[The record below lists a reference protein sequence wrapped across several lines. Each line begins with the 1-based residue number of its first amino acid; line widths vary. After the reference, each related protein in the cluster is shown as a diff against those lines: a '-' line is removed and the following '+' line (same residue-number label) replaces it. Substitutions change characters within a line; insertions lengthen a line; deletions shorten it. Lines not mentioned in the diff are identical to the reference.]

1 MPYAHALNE
10 AEVDAVTELVNIGVS
25 RAAGA
30 LRHMVG
36 EQVHLSVPSV
46 TLMTRPQAVDALAGI
61 AYDGLVAVRE
71 EFSGGMSGHA
81 LLVFPLARSNDLI
94 RAVTGNDA
102 LPSHEFQSFED
113 EALAETGNV
122 ILNNCLSTIAN
133 MLQHHLEI
141 SLPSVIRGTS
151 ATLLDTVLPSPGE
164 VTLFQHINFVI
175 KSRDIRG
182 AMVLLMDIA
191 SLNVLKDLIAD
202 FITRATGA
210 GARY

>member
-1 MPYAHALNE
+1 
-10 AEVDAVTELVNIGVS
+10 
-25 RAAGA
+25 
-30 LRHMVG
+30 MVG